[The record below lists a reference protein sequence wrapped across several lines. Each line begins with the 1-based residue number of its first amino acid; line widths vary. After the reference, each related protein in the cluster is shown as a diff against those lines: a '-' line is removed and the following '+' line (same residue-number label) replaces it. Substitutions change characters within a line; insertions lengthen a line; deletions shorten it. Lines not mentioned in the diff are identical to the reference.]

1 MALGI
6 NFIDMYTPNPEFRD
20 NLGAA
25 MAGRR
30 EKLVLQG
37 HICAAWEDGQYLRTR
52 DILKA
57 KEAFEDQL
65 KRLGTDYLDIGM
77 IHYVDGESDFQEVF
91 QGEVIRYC
99 KELKSEGKIRA
110 IGLSSHNPAIARK
123 VVESGLIDVLMFSVN
138 AAYDMQPASEDCND
152 LFDPATYQ
160 EGFVGMNPDR
170 KALYELCDRE
180 NVAIDVMKA
189 FGGGDMLNE
198 ELSPFGVAFNEY
210 QCIEYCLTRPGVAA
224 VMAGCRS
231 EAEIEKAVSYFM
243 EMFLQIPFEGLC
255 RLVEEY
261 YDYDG
266 YEYIFLWISDFS
278 SFECTLEE
286 KEKFYSLLEV
296 LNRIGKKPLMA
307 YGGYDSILLTQD
319 QMPVRLFGVAQSVGY
334 GEARTITPVGGG
346 LPVNKYYFYPLHK
359 RMRFDEA
366 LSILMEN
373 GYFSI
378 EKSNAEHADDYYS
391 EICNCKQCQNIIK
404 NDIDNFRIYNA
415 SIPYTVNARYGEIK
429 RNRPTTEANLVAA
442 FHFLFCK
449 NNEWKQVENEKRKEL
464 IQQLLNDSK
473 KYGSRERQKQIEEWC
488 NIFAG

>member
-1 MALGI
+1 MKYRKIKRCGNLAVSEIALGCEGFIGKTREEFKKMLDRAMALGI

-123 VVESGLIDVLMFSVN
+123 AVESGLIDVLMFSVN

-231 EAEIEKAVSYFM
+231 EAEIEKAVSYY
-243 EMFLQIPFEGLC
+243 EAS
-255 RLVEEY
+255 REER
-261 YDYDG
+261 D
-266 YEYIFLWISDFS
+266 
-278 SFECTLEE
+278 
-286 KEKFYSLLEV
+286 YSLV
-296 LNRIGKKPLMA
+296 LSRMDKFQFHGNRMYCGHCAPC
-307 YGGYDSILLTQD
+307 
-319 QMPVRLFGVAQSVGY
+319 SVGINVA
-334 GEARTITPVGGG
+334 E
-346 LPVNKYYFYPLHK
+346 VNKYLNLCLAQKEVPETVADHYKLLEHHAGECIACGRCEKNCPFGVEIIS
-359 RMRFDEA
+359 RMKKAAEVF
-366 LSILMEN
+366 
-373 GYFSI
+373 GY
-378 EKSNAEHADDYYS
+378 
-391 EICNCKQCQNIIK
+391 
-404 NDIDNFRIYNA
+404 
-415 SIPYTVNARYGEIK
+415 
-429 RNRPTTEANLVAA
+429 
-442 FHFLFCK
+442 
-449 NNEWKQVENEKRKEL
+449 
-464 IQQLLNDSK
+464 
-473 KYGSRERQKQIEEWC
+473 
-488 NIFAG
+488 

>member
-1 MALGI
+1 VKYRKIKRCGNLAVSEIALGCEGFIGKTREEFKKMLDRAMALGI

-123 VVESGLIDVLMFSVN
+123 AVESGLIDVLMFSVN

-231 EAEIEKAVSYFM
+231 EAEIEKAVSYY
-243 EMFLQIPFEGLC
+243 EAS
-255 RLVEEY
+255 REER
-261 YDYDG
+261 D
-266 YEYIFLWISDFS
+266 
-278 SFECTLEE
+278 
-286 KEKFYSLLEV
+286 YSLV
-296 LNRIGKKPLMA
+296 LSRMDKFQFHGNCMYCGHCAPC
-307 YGGYDSILLTQD
+307 
-319 QMPVRLFGVAQSVGY
+319 SVGINVA
-334 GEARTITPVGGG
+334 E
-346 LPVNKYYFYPLHK
+346 VNKYLNLCLAQKEVPETVADHYKLLEHHAGECIACGRCEKNCPFGVEIIS
-359 RMRFDEA
+359 RMKKAAEVF
-366 LSILMEN
+366 
-373 GYFSI
+373 GY
-378 EKSNAEHADDYYS
+378 
-391 EICNCKQCQNIIK
+391 
-404 NDIDNFRIYNA
+404 
-415 SIPYTVNARYGEIK
+415 
-429 RNRPTTEANLVAA
+429 
-442 FHFLFCK
+442 
-449 NNEWKQVENEKRKEL
+449 
-464 IQQLLNDSK
+464 
-473 KYGSRERQKQIEEWC
+473 
-488 NIFAG
+488 